1 MHLAIPALKVLHTAW
16 KKRLWHTSPHLT
28 PALESGMAK
37 LESYYDK
44 TEKSDAY
51 LMAMGISHTATP
63 FALSTELFQ

>member
-16 KKRLWHTSPHLT
+16 KKRLWHTSPRLT
-28 PALESGMAK
+28 PALESGI
-37 LESYYDK
+37 ESYYDK